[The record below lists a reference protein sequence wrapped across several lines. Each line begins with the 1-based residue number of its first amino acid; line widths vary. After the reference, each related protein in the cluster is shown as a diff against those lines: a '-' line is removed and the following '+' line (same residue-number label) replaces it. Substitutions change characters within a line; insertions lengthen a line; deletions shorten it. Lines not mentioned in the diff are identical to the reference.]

1 MLRVQGPR
9 SVLVPSL
16 VARAARA
23 AGRSWQRRAGG
34 GRPGATQ
41 DPPRGRYRYQG
52 PARFA
57 RAWLRVRNDS
67 RSAVAA
73 PREAVLSA
81 SCNATLLF
89 SRPLDPFCLVDRT
102 SFLYELRIGRVI
114 EDSKSVVQVLRAL
127 HAVT

>member
-16 VARAARA
+16 VARAAEQRA
-23 AGRSWQRRAGG
+23 AAGSAELGEVGREPPKTPLAAATATRA
-34 GRPGATQ
+34 PT
-41 DPPRGRYRYQG
+41 
-52 PARFA
+52 RFA